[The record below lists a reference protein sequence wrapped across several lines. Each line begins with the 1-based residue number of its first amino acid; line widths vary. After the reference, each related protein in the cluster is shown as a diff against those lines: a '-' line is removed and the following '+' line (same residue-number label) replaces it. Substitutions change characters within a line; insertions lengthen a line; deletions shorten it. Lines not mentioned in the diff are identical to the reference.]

1 MAKGNLWI
9 GLIAGVIIYFVM
21 TIYGDY
27 DRVLTAVS
35 SFYMGY
41 IPILLILAFTNYL
54 LRALKWHYFFKVLI
68 LDISFKENLWVFLS
82 GLLMAVTPGKF
93 GEIWKSWLIRDLRG
107 YDLHRTVPIV
117 FMDRITDVV
126 AMLTLASFG
135 VFVFRVS
142 ILSFS
147 LVVAMLLCMLM
158 VLRSKTIM
166 LKIFRISARFDNL
179 REAYLCSL
187 DLLRLRPFIL
197 TILISLVAWSM
208 ECLAFYLTFRGLAVE
223 VGLFESTFTYAVS
236 SIAGAL
242 TMLPG
247 GLGVTEA
254 SLAGLSSH
262 LMMLDEST
270 TVAATL
276 IIRTVTLWFAVG
288 VGAVSYFT
296 GRRLLYQKSA

>member
-1 MAKGNLWI
+1 VAKGNLWI
-9 GLIAGVIIYFVM
+9 GLIAGVIIYLAM
-21 TIYGDY
+21 TVYGDY
-27 DRVLTAVS
+27 DKVLAAIS
-35 SFYMGY
+35 SFHKEY
-41 IPILLILAFTNYL
+41 ILILLALAFTNYL
-54 LRALKWHYFFKVLI
+54 LRAIKWHYFFKVLR

-82 GLLMAVTPGKF
+82 GLLMAITPGKF
-93 GEIWKSWLIRDLRG
+93 GEVWKSWLIRDLRR
-107 YDLHRTVPIV
+107 YDLHRTMPIV

-147 LVVAMLLCMLM
+147 LVVVIFLSMLM

-166 LKIFRISARFDNL
+166 LKIFERSEKFENIS
-179 REAYLCSL
+179 EVYLSSL
-187 DLLRLRPFIL
+187 DLLRLRPFIQAV
-197 TILISLVAWSM
+197 LISMVAWFM
-208 ECLAFYLTFRGLAVE
+208 ECLAFYLTFRGLSVKA
-223 VGLFESTFTYAVS
+223 GLFESTFIYAIS
-236 SIAGAL
+236 SVAGAL

-247 GLGVTEA
+247 GLGVTDA

-262 LMMLDEST
+262 LMMLDKST

-288 VGAVSYFT
+288 VGAVSYFV